1 MLYFENDYCEGAHPA
16 ILQKLTETN
25 FEKVS
30 GYGTDPYCASAREK
44 IRAACACPEA
54 DVQFISG
61 GTQSNAIVIASMLQR
76 WQGVVAAATGHVA
89 GHEAGA
95 IEYTGH
101 KVITLPQHNGKLDAA
116 ELRALVATFYA
127 DDNHDHMVF
136 PGMVYISHPT
146 EYGTLYTKAELE
158 ALHAVCQ
165 EYKMP
170 LFLDGARLGYGLAAE
185 GTDVTLADLARLTDV
200 FYIGGTKVGALC
212 GEAVVFPHGAP
223 AHFMTMVKQQ
233 GALLAKGRLL
243 GIQFDVL
250 FTDGLYFSI
259 SKNAIA
265 TANRLKAGFA
275 AKGYR
280 FFMDS
285 PTNQIFLVL
294 ENTQLAAL
302 EGKAKFG
309 FWEKFDDTH
318 TVVRIA
324 TSWAT
329 RMDEVEALIDLMRYN
344 PYKSRGSEAPT
355 GAPEPFLSFFCIP
368 RLRSAFQ
375 RLTGGIALGVVRK
388 DIHNVVQRLGQAE
401 AAGNVGRDDHVR
413 LCPQRMLRRQRLGV
427 GHVQPCTGKPPAVH
441 SRCQRL
447 AVHGSAAPHIE

>member
-101 KVITLPQHNGKLDAA
+101 KVITLPQHNGKMDAA

-200 FYIGGTKVGALC
+200 FYIGGTKCGALC
-212 GEAVVFPHGAP
+212 GEAVVFTHGNMP
-223 AHFMTMVKQQ
+223 KQFVTMVKRR
-233 GALLAKGRLL
+233 GAMIAKGRLNAL
-243 GIQFDVL
+243 QFDAL
-250 FTDGLYFSI
+250 FTDGLYEKI
-259 SKNAIA
+259 CAPAVKLAIKL
-265 TANRLKAGFA
+265 RDGLK

-280 FFMDS
+280 FALES
-285 PTNQIFLVL
+285 PTNQQFIIV
-294 ENTQLAAL
+294 ENSRLPELQS
-302 EGKAKFG
+302 KVVYSFI
-309 FWEKFDDTH
+309 EKYDAEH
-318 TVVRIA
+318 TVIRLA
-324 TSWAT
+324 NSWAT
-329 RMDEVEALIDLMRYN
+329 TEEQVDEL
-344 PYKSRGSEAPT
+344 
-355 GAPEPFLSFFCIP
+355 LSI
-368 RLRSAFQ
+368 L
-375 RLTGGIALGVVRK
+375 
-388 DIHNVVQRLGQAE
+388 
-401 AAGNVGRDDHVR
+401 
-413 LCPQRMLRRQRLGV
+413 
-427 GHVQPCTGKPPAVH
+427 
-441 SRCQRL
+441 
-447 AVHGSAAPHIE
+447 

>member
-200 FYIGGTKVGALC
+200 FYIGGTKVGALF
-212 GEAVVFPHGAP
+212 GEAVVIMNP
-223 AHFMTMVKQQ
+223 ALKKDFRFMMKQR
-233 GALLAKGRLL
+233 GGRMAKGRLL
-243 GIQFDVL
+243 GIQFDAL
-250 FTDGLYFSI
+250 FTDDLYFKI
-259 SKNAIA
+259 SRHADEMAYQI
-265 TANRLKAGFA
+265 RDIFVSAGYPLLF
-275 AKGYR
+275 
-280 FFMDS
+280 DS
-285 PTNQIFLVL
+285 PTNQQYPIMPDD
-294 ENTQLAAL
+294 ELAEL
-302 EGKAKFG
+302 GKSFG
-309 FWEKFDDTH
+309 YEYWERVDETH
-318 TVVRIA
+318 SGVRFCA
-324 TSWAT
+324 SWAT
-329 RMDEVEALIDLMRYN
+329 TQEHVDALR
-344 PYKSRGSEAPT
+344 A
-355 GAPEPFLSFFCIP
+355 AVQA
-368 RLRSAFQ
+368 LR
-375 RLTGGIALGVVRK
+375 K
-388 DIHNVVQRLGQAE
+388 
-401 AAGNVGRDDHVR
+401 
-413 LCPQRMLRRQRLGV
+413 
-427 GHVQPCTGKPPAVH
+427 
-441 SRCQRL
+441 
-447 AVHGSAAPHIE
+447 